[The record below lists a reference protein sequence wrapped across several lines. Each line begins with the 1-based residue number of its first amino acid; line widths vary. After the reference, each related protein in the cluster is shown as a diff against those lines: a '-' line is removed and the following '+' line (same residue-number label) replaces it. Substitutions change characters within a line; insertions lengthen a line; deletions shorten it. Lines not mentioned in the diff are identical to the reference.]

1 MALAALGREAVREA
15 ARITA
20 LESRDVG
27 INWVL
32 APVCDL
38 DIEPMNPIVQTRAF
52 GADAYD
58 VAELAAAWIEAG
70 QAAGVLACAKHF
82 PGHGRTT
89 SDSHA
94 ELPVVT
100 AGRELE
106 RDLMPFRRAVA
117 AGVASVM
124 TAHVAYPAWEPLGI
138 PATCSR
144 AFLTDLLRHDLF
156 FAGLTVTDALIME
169 GALHGQ
175 SEAQGALRALHAGC
189 DLLLYPRD
197 LNGVLAALR
206 EAARQKDGIGAHAA
220 RAAWRRDD
228 AARRALPPQL
238 LSPGAASAFR
248 ARGEALALSS
258 VRLLRGELQRV
269 NAVSVEI
276 VDDDVGGPY
285 TLPPRTAFGDE
296 LTRLGVE
303 SGPRGAR
310 VVLLF
315 ADVKSW
321 KGRSTLSDTSRRR
334 LESLV
339 GDRTPVVVFGH
350 PRLASTVPGDGAVLC
365 AWSGD
370 EAMQRAAARRLA
382 QG

>member
-1 MALAALGREAVREA
+1 
-15 ARITA
+15 
-20 LESRDVG
+20 
-27 INWVL
+27 
-32 APVCDL
+32 
-38 DIEPMNPIVQTRAF
+38 
-52 GADAYD
+52 
-58 VAELAAAWIEAG
+58 
-70 QAAGVLACAKHF
+70 
-82 PGHGRTT
+82 
-89 SDSHA
+89 
-94 ELPVVT
+94 
-100 AGRELE
+100 
-106 RDLMPFRRAVA
+106 MPFRRAVA

-124 TAHVAYPAWEPLGI
+124 TAHVAYPAWEPLGV

-144 AFLTDLLRHDLF
+144 ALLTDLLRHDLF
-156 FAGLTVTDALIME
+156 FTGLTVTDALIME

-175 SEAQGALRALHAGC
+175 SEAQGSVRALLAGC

-197 LNGVLAALR
+197 LNGVIAALH
-206 EAARQKDGIGAHAA
+206 EAAGPKDGIGAHAA

-238 LSPGAASAFR
+238 LSHGDASEYR
-248 ARGEALALSS
+248 ARGEALALAS
-258 VRLLRGELQRV
+258 VRLLRGEMQRAG
-269 NAVSVEI
+269 AVSVEI

-285 TLPPRTAFGDE
+285 ALPPRTSFGDE
-296 LTRLGVE
+296 LKRLGVE

-350 PRLASTVPGDGAVLC
+350 PRLVSTVPGEGAVLC